1 MKPANREYTAGL
13 GKLLVKQKQFPSGDR
28 RVNRPGSQV
37 SLLESRL
44 QISLLDTGGGGGT
57 PYIQMIGM
65 VVVFFRGC
73 NPRFGIFRGYSGK
86 IL

>member
-44 QISLLDTGGGGGT
+44 QISLLDTPGGGG
-57 PYIQMIGM
+57 
-65 VVVFFRGC
+65 
-73 NPRFGIFRGYSGK
+73 RGYSLYSDDRDGRR
-86 IL
+86 IF

>member
-44 QISLLDTGGGGGT
+44 QISLLDTPGGGGYSLHSDDRDG
-57 PYIQMIGM
+57 
-65 VVVFFRGC
+65 R
-73 NPRFGIFRGYSGK
+73 RIF
-86 IL
+86 